1 MNEIFNQMMALHKR
15 EGSDGERNALYE
27 VMQQVVLSGLYR
39 GGFFNEAAFYGG
51 TCLRIFYGL
60 KRYSEDMDFSLLAK
74 NPDFNLEKYFPAII
88 EEARLLGREIVIT
101 KKDKKNFSRVES
113 AFLKDN
119 TDVYNLSFATDKTLK
134 IKIEVDTDPPLG
146 FETEQKLLMMPF
158 SFNTRCMVP
167 SDLYAGKMHA
177 LLFRQWKHRIKGR
190 DWYDFEWYVR
200 NRIPLDFAH
209 LQERAREF
217 NGIELTKDEFIRM
230 LKERF
235 VKAEIKQ
242 VKDDVMPFIENIH
255 ELDIWSNEYFLQL
268 VDMIIYK

>member
-119 TDVYNLSFATDKTLK
+119 TDVYNLSFATDKNLK
-134 IKIEVDTDPPLG
+134 IKIEVDIDPPQG
-146 FETEQKLLMMPF
+146 FETEQKLLMLPF

-235 VKAEIKQ
+235 VKADIKQ

>member
-1 MNEIFNQMMALHKR
+1 
-15 EGSDGERNALYE
+15 
-27 VMQQVVLSGLYR
+27 
-39 GGFFNEAAFYGG
+39 
-51 TCLRIFYGL
+51 
-60 KRYSEDMDFSLLAK
+60 
-74 NPDFNLEKYFPAII
+74 
-88 EEARLLGREIVIT
+88 
-101 KKDKKNFSRVES
+101 
-113 AFLKDN
+113 
-119 TDVYNLSFATDKTLK
+119 
-134 IKIEVDTDPPLG
+134 
-146 FETEQKLLMMPF
+146 
-158 SFNTRCMVP
+158 MVP

-235 VKAEIKQ
+235 EKADIKQ

>member
-74 NPDFNLEKYFPAII
+74 NPNFNLEKYFPAII

-235 VKAEIKQ
+235 KKAEIKQ